1 MSHFSTIKTKLKD
14 KKILVEALQLIGE
27 RPNVPSDLGMSVVDL
42 VISNPSHAEDHPTT
56 EVEISIGSDIGFR
69 LNSRTGTYD
78 LVADRETWNKNVP
91 KERFI
96 DKVTQQYARMTI
108 HNTIKEK
115 GCEVEDEWEMDNG
128 SIELTVTRWV
138 DSP

>member
-1 MSHFSTIKTKLKD
+1 MSHFSTIKTKIKD
-14 KKILVEALQLIGE
+14 KKILVESLELIGE

-42 VISNPSHAEDHPTT
+42 VITNPSHAEEHPTT

-69 LNSRTGTYD
+69 LNPETGTYD
-78 LVADRETWNKNVP
+78 LIADRQTWNKNVP
-91 KERFI
+91 IERYI

-108 HNTIKEK
+108 HNTIKEE
-115 GCEVEDEWEMDNG
+115 GFTVDEEWGMDDN

-138 DSP
+138 

>member
-1 MSHFSTIKTKLKD
+1 
-14 KKILVEALQLIGE
+14 
-27 RPNVPSDLGMSVVDL
+27 MSVVDL

-78 LVADRETWNKNVP
+78 LIADRETWNKNVP
-91 KERFI
+91 IERFI

-115 GCEVEDEWEMDNG
+115 GFEVEDEWEMDNG

>member
-42 VISNPSHAEDHPTT
+42 VISNPSHAEEHPTT

-69 LNSRTGTYD
+69 LNSETGVYD
-78 LVADRETWNKNVP
+78 LIADKETWNKNVP
-91 KERFI
+91 IERFV
-96 DKVTQQYARMTI
+96 DKITQQYARMTI
-108 HNTIKEK
+108 HNTI
-115 GCEVEDEWEMDNG
+115 C
-128 SIELTVTRWV
+128 LLYT
-138 DSP
+138 SPSPRD

>member
-1 MSHFSTIKTKLKD
+1 MSHFSTIKTKIKD
-14 KKILVEALQLIGE
+14 KKILVESLELIGE

-42 VISNPSHAEDHPTT
+42 VITNPSHAEEHPTT

-69 LNSRTGTYD
+69 LNPETGTYD
-78 LVADRETWNKNVP
+78 LIADRQTWNKNVP
-91 KERFI
+91 IERYI

-108 HNTIKEK
+108 HNTVKK
-115 GCEVEDEWEMDNG
+115 QGFEVEEEWEMNDN

-138 DSP
+138 

>member
-14 KKILVEALQLIGE
+14 KKTLVESLQLIGE

-78 LVADRETWNKNVP
+78 LVADEETWNKNVP
-91 KERFI
+91 IERFI
-96 DKVTQQYARMTI
+96 DK
-108 HNTIKEK
+108 IKQVPIQK
-115 GCEVEDEWEMDNG
+115 VWPF
-128 SIELTVTRWV
+128 R
-138 DSP
+138 